1 MNEFREYVNRLNR
14 IFKEAGLDY
23 KIELGESKVDFQKMS
38 RGAQLAEL
46 YEQAPLGFK
55 I

>member
-1 MNEFREYVNRLNR
+1 MNEFQEYINRLNK
-14 IFKEAGLDY
+14 IFKDAGLDY
-23 KIELGESKVDFQKMS
+23 KIELGESKVDFHKMS

-46 YEQAPLGFK
+46 YDQAPLGFK